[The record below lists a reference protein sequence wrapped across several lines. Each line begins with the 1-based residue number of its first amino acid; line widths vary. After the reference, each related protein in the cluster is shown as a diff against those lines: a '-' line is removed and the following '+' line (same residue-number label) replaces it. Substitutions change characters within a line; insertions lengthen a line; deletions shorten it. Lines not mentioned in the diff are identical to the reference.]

1 MIKTDVLIVGGG
13 PAGLS
18 AANAAA
24 LQGVSV
30 LVLEKTREIGYPV
43 HTSGGSWIREM
54 KKLGVPE
61 KYMNPI
67 SRVDFMINDDKAT
80 FEFDEPVA
88 CVLDV
93 RGLYQHLAEEAALQ
107 GATIRINANV
117 MEPILERDRIVGVKA
132 IRNGVEEIIR
142 AKMVI
147 DASGFHSTITRKLG
161 YMDEITSYGYGAEY
175 EIITGTWKQ
184 DHVALLFGSHFA
196 PNGYGW
202 IFPCGE
208 HRVRIGTGIIFP
220 ETKQDPVALL
230 DRFMESNDDIARIL
244 RPYSLIEVHLGS
256 VPNSGVIRQTYA
268 DHFLTVGDSA
278 GHVSGIAGEGI
289 RYAMDIGRMAGKVAA
304 QAVLSNHTTAP
315 YLKRYE
321 QMWKKKYLKN
331 FRISHLIN
339 QRIRQFTDEEWN
351 ERIKLLKKVDREIVI
366 SLMKGNYD
374 VNLVALTLRK
384 NPDLLLRQSFKIIR
398 KIMGAEAKS

>member
-24 LQGVSV
+24 VRGVSV
-30 LVLEKTREIGYPV
+30 LLLEKSREIGYPV
-43 HTSGGSWIREM
+43 HTSGGSWIREL
-54 KKLGVPE
+54 KKLGIPE
-61 KYMNPI
+61 KFMNPI
-67 SRVDFMINDDKAT
+67 SRVDFMVHDDKAT
-80 FEFDEPVA
+80 FDFDVPVA

-117 MEPILERDRIVGVKA
+117 IEPILERNMIVGVKA

-142 AKMVI
+142 AKVVI
-147 DASGFHSTITRKLG
+147 DASGFHSIITRKLG
-161 YMDEITSYGYGAEY
+161 FMDEITSYGYGAEY
-175 EIITGTWKQ
+175 EIITGNWKP

-220 ETKQDPVALL
+220 ETKQDPVRLL
-230 DRFMESNDDIARIL
+230 DKFMESNDDIARIL
-244 RPYSLIEVHLGS
+244 RPYSLMEVHLGS

-268 DHFLTVGDSA
+268 DHFISVGDSA

-289 RYAMDIGRMAGKVAA
+289 RYAIDIGRMAGKVAA
-304 QAVLSNHTTAP
+304 DAVLESKTNAAF
-315 YLKRYE
+315 LKQYE
-321 QMWKKKYLKN
+321 ALWKKKYEKN
-331 FRISHLIN
+331 FRISHIIN
-339 QRIRQFTDEEWN
+339 QKIRQYTDEEW
-351 ERIKLLKKVDREIVI
+351 ETRIKMLQKVDKDIVI

-374 VNLVALTLRK
+374 VNLVSLTLRK
-384 NPDLLLRQSFKIIR
+384 NPDLLMRQSFKLIR
-398 KIMGAEAKS
+398 KMMGIKS